1 MSKEV
6 IELLIEI
13 VNMLKPYNLS
23 RKDIKKLEDNVKRIV
38 EIVRNYD
45 DILERKL

>member
-13 VNMLKPYNLS
+13 VNMLKPYNLR
-23 RKDIKKLEDNVKRIV
+23 RKDILTLEDNVKRIV